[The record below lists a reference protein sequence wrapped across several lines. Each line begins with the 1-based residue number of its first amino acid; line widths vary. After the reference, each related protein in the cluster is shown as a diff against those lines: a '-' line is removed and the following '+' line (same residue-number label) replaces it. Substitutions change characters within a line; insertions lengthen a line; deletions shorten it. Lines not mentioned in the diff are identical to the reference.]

1 MTAAAL
7 AIALPR
13 LARRS
18 RPAVET
24 PELVASGERLFADKC
39 LHCHRDVPLTPRVAG
54 WSPQRA
60 YDTLARLPQVTP
72 AMPPFHGTDEDRRA
86 VAAFL
91 AAVGRGRAKAP

>member
-39 LHCHRDVPLTPRVAG
+39 LHCHRDVPLTRRVAG